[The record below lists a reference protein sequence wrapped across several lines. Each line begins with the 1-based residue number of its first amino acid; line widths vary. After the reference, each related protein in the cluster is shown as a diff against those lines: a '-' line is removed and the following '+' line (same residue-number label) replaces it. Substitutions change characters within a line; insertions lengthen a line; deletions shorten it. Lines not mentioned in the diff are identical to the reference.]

1 MEEMW
6 KNSAIIAKRN
16 VDDNQNPIS
25 VQLYELKPV
34 IDVHSCIVLN
44 QLPDEFHGIEIEGFT
59 QVYDIDKI
67 STKNFKVDY
76 ANGVLYFHPNNIGKM
91 LTINYYGIGC
101 TLLSASRIY
110 TKYDK
115 HGNVLETL
123 EEFIDKAKLYIK
135 AIESLGGAVEVIN
148 KLDADIKAGDVLH
161 ENLSE
166 DIEVGTP
173 LDASLKVNIDKGGI
187 LLPKLV
193 EANATATQKKID
205 LDKSIKNA
213 TDTNETLTNTN
224 QSGIQTNLTLQQ
236 TIATGK
242 DSIDKINAT
251 GNKSLIVGVSEF
263 VNNEYTWTHNMNS
276 EELHITMY
284 DANTK
289 EPLMLDCKP
298 LDKNRVLVRNSVEH
312 PNVKVVLSAS
322 FYQGNALFGTNIEEF
337 AGESIPTGAK
347 KVRLKDGNGVV
358 ENPITDSDAVFMSD
372 GKTKLTKKMNDV
384 DTQLADMATVN
395 IRQFPRLDSEIDDA
409 PRFQRAFDYLKGKIG
424 IIKLNAERYYFKT
437 KNATGDCFVK
447 VYPNIDLIGIGEK
460 TIIYLDNNTHNG
472 TSGIFKCLDMHD
484 SNYENFVVDTTAIT
498 LVDDTDFY
506 DLFYFRYDSTV
517 TTHFNV
523 KIKNVYT
530 KGKAFQSTF
539 NIGTLNDK
547 EVVNFA
553 SGLLVENCIIQQ
565 QGYATC
571 LNDITYKNV
580 TWVVDLDVL
589 RPSYLNNS
597 TQTPVKF
604 SGKSSFINGAKLLD
618 CKMLVTGTRLPFNP
632 IEVFR
637 TDNGII
643 DNLEII
649 STKNGSIVVTSSA
662 GTKLS
667 DYGSVDKETKL
678 TIKNSKLS
686 NVNIVVGELGNVL
699 AENCSFSNCSNLI
712 NSTFV
717 EANKEN
723 NGVSYTKATF
733 KNVVIYDSCNR
744 LCVSANGKTYISF
757 ENCNIYYDRGKSSNG
772 GFNVNPK
779 CEFKIIGT
787 TIWINGTGGGYLLSS
802 SGSDDISFLNTIIMN
817 GNYTSDSTTM
827 LYLTGTHN
835 SIKFI
840 NVKNVVRRASTNFLD
855 KSTATISKE
864 IIFNAE

>member
-115 HGNVLETL
+115 YGNVLETL

-166 DIEVGTP
+166 DIEIGTP
-173 LDASLKVNIDKGGI
+173 LDASLKSNIDKGET

-251 GNKSLIVGVSEF
+251 GNKSLIIGASQF
-263 VNNEYTWTHNMNS
+263 VNNEYIWTHNMNS

-284 DANTK
+284 DADTK

-298 LDKNRVLVRNSVEH
+298 DGKNKLIVRNGVEH

-322 FYQGNALFGTNIEEF
+322 FYQGNALFGTNVEEF
-337 AGESIPTGAK
+337 AGDSIEIGSK
-347 KVRLKDGNGVV
+347 KVRLKDGSGAV

-372 GKTKLTKKMNDV
+372 GTTKLTKKISDMSNETTELKTYLNTMSIDGDSNKIV
-384 DTQLADMATVN
+384 FKKVLKSKLPVLTSGEPALCTDTKELYV
-395 IRQFPRLDSEIDDA
+395 
-409 PRFQRAFDYLKGKIG
+409 
-424 IIKLNAERYYFKT
+424 
-437 KNATGDCFVK
+437 
-447 VYPNIDLIGIGEK
+447 
-460 TIIYLDNNTHNG
+460 G
-472 TSGIFKCLDMHD
+472 TSSG
-484 SNYENFVVDTTAIT
+484 
-498 LVDDTDFY
+498 
-506 DLFYFRYDSTV
+506 
-517 TTHFNV
+517 NV
-523 KIKNVYT
+523 KIT
-530 KGKAFQSTF
+530 KEEELNAFETATNNALALKQQTTDNSFATTAKTVKGA
-539 NIGTLNDK
+539 IGELKVETTTLKSETADLRNK
-547 EVVNFA
+547 LTYVTTVSPTLG
-553 SGLLVENCIIQQ
+553 SGLSKFDDTVENTMTLSMDGFVNYNFC
-565 QGYATC
+565 
-571 LNDITYKNV
+571 V
-580 TWVVDLDVL
+580 TG
-589 RPSYLNNS
+589 
-597 TQTPVKF
+597 
-604 SGKSSFINGAKLLD
+604 GKSNNNIANGATLCTVPASIPIPKIVYGVVSLET
-618 CKMLVTGTRLPFNP
+618 TGGERRLAM
-632 IEVFR
+632 
-637 TDNGII
+637 
-643 DNLEII
+643 
-649 STKNGSIVVTSSA
+649 SIVNPSNRQILLYFIGETTAVSSA
-662 GTKLS
+662 KGTI
-667 DYGSVDKETKL
+667 T
-678 TIKNSKLS
+678 
-686 NVNIVVGELGNVL
+686 
-699 AENCSFSNCSNLI
+699 
-712 NSTFV
+712 
-717 EANKEN
+717 
-723 NGVSYTKATF
+723 
-733 KNVVIYDSCNR
+733 
-744 LCVSANGKTYISF
+744 
-757 ENCNIYYDRGKSSNG
+757 
-772 GFNVNPK
+772 
-779 CEFKIIGT
+779 
-787 TIWINGTGGGYLLSS
+787 W
-802 SGSDDISFLNTIIMN
+802 
-817 GNYTSDSTTM
+817 
-827 LYLTGTHN
+827 
-835 SIKFI
+835 
-840 NVKNVVRRASTNFLD
+840 RASTP
-855 KSTATISKE
+855 
-864 IIFNAE
+864 